1 MQYDDQL
8 YNALSSYYTILSNIG
23 YYNESVN
30 NLLVVDF
37 INTFIENCYSFIT
50 DEDIQLINSI
60 IPCLNDCLLQIPLLN
75 TSLRKLTTK
84 DDIITL
90 NKVRRHEINDLKLTE
105 KIDYRETE

>member
-8 YNALSSYYTILSNIG
+8 YKALNSYYTILSNIG
-23 YYNESVN
+23 YYNESTF
-30 NLLVVDF
+30 NLLIVDF
-37 INTFIENCYSFIT
+37 LNTFIENCYFFIT

-75 TSLRKLTTK
+75 TSLRKLTTN

>member
-8 YNALSSYYTILSNIG
+8 YKALTSYYEILSNTG
-23 YYNESVN
+23 YYNKSAF
-30 NLLVVDF
+30 NLLIVDF
-37 INTFIENCYSFIT
+37 LDTFIENCYSFIT

-75 TSLRKLTTK
+75 TSLRKLITNE
-84 DDIITL
+84 DIVTL
-90 NKVRRHEINDLKLTE
+90 NKVRRHEVNDLKLTE

>member
-8 YNALSSYYTILSNIG
+8 YNALSSYYTILSNTG

-37 INTFIENCYSFIT
+37 INTFIENCYFFIT

-75 TSLRKLTTK
+75 TSLRKLITK

-90 NKVRRHEINDLKLTE
+90 NKVRKHEINGLKLTE